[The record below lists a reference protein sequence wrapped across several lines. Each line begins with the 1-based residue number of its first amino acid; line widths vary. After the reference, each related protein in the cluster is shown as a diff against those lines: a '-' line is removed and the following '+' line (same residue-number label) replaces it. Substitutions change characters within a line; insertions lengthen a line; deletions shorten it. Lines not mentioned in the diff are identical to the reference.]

1 MDWIAWDVLRQ
12 GVDGILG
19 SEYLLGAEP
28 PKYCSYLQP
37 APPYLG
43 CFPGGEKPEDIV

>member
-28 PKYCSYLQP
+28 PKILFLSSTSPTIFRLLSP
-37 APPYLG
+37 
-43 CFPGGEKPEDIV
+43 GEKPEDIV